1 MPFCDLDVQ
10 DIIVEIF
17 NVLQMFQE
25 HALKVKKILGVLW
38 SFDTSEDRHNLI
50 STFPGELKLAFAN
63 LQEVFASL
71 DKGLVLG
78 KDRLISI
85 KDPILSWWVL
95 LNQLLILEADVFPF
109 FAALNTFL
117 KILHTFFDVTLKHVV
132 FVDLGSATLDNL
144 VAYLSQETL
153 HAFGCVVI
161 FTKLPDD
168 SHAVQYLWKK
178 FWNVFWLCLFDFSTG
193 LSQGVQEL

>member
-1 MPFCDLDVQ
+1 LVHYFETLTLLFEELSVVIMPFCDLDVQ

-78 KDRLISI
+78 KDRLIGI
-85 KDPILSWWVL
+85 KDPILS
-95 LNQLLILEADVFPF
+95 
-109 FAALNTFL
+109 
-117 KILHTFFDVTLKHVV
+117 
-132 FVDLGSATLDNL
+132 
-144 VAYLSQETL
+144 
-153 HAFGCVVI
+153 
-161 FTKLPDD
+161 
-168 SHAVQYLWKK
+168 
-178 FWNVFWLCLFDFSTG
+178 
-193 LSQGVQEL
+193 